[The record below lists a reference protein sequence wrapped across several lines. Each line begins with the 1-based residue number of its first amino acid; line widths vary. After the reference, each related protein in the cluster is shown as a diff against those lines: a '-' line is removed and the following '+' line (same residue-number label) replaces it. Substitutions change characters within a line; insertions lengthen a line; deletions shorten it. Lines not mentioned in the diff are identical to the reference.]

1 MLLSDSCTYL
11 RGRERDRL
19 GVSALGFVYNPGRNK
34 HSCFPSRLFPSGKT
48 SLLFKVAICPPP
60 LPAKYGHMTKFWLMK
75 QKGE

>member
-11 RGRERDRL
+11 SGRERDGV

-34 HSCFPSRLFPSGKT
+34 PSCFPHHLFPSGKP
-48 SLLFKVAICPPP
+48 SLLFKVAICPAS